1 MDKTFYC
8 IWADF
13 MIKKFRDILDGL
25 PFELVQGDLDTKVSD
40 IALDSRKIVTRSVFV
55 AIEGLQSDGH
65 QFIDQATTA
74 GASVLVVSKLQDFK
88 SNVTVIR
95 TENTRS
101 AAALLANNFFG
112 RPSEKLHLV
121 GITGTNGKTSIAFL
135 LHQLFTKLGFKAGL
149 ISTID
154 IRVGSA
160 VTASQLTTPDAVSFH
175 RQVAEMVQ
183 AGCTY
188 VFMEVSS
195 HAIDQFRIA
204 GAHFHIG
211 IFTNIT
217 HDHLDYHGSF
227 TEYIRVKKLF
237 FDGLSS
243 NSFGLVNMDDRN
255 GQIMLQNTQAV
266 KKTYALKH
274 AADFKGKVLANS
286 ATGLQLLLDGTEI
299 YTQLVGAF
307 NAQNLLAVYG
317 AAMLLGQEKFEV
329 LQTMTELKAPP
340 GRFEV
345 FQNVKK
351 KVTALVDYAHTPDA
365 LKKVLEAINDIKRPN
380 DQVITVVGCGG
391 NRDAAKRPKMAE
403 IACRFSHRVVL
414 TSDNPRDE
422 VPEDIIK
429 DMQAGIPSDKIDQ
442 VISITNRAEA
452 IKTACLLG
460 DRQAIILVAGKGH
473 ETYQEVRG
481 KRMPFDDRAIVR
493 ACLN

>member
-1 MDKTFYC
+1 
-8 IWADF
+8 
-13 MIKKFRDILDGL
+13 MIKKLRDILSG
-25 PFELVQGDLDTKVSD
+25 FSYELVQGDLDAEVSD
-40 IALDSRKIVTRSVFV
+40 IVLDSRKAGKGSVFV
-55 AIEGLQSDGH
+55 AVDGVHSDGH
-65 QFIDQATTA
+65 QFVQEVMDKGVRI
-74 GASVLVVSKLQDFK
+74 LVVSKLVSFLPDI
-88 SNVTVIR
+88 TVIQ
-95 TENTRS
+95 TDNTRR
-101 AAALLANNFFG
+101 AAALLANNYFG
-112 RPSEKLHLV
+112 QPSGKLQLV

-135 LHQLFTKLGFKAGL
+135 LYQLFTKLGFKVGL
-149 ISTID
+149 MSTID
-154 IRVGSA
+154 IKVGS
-160 VTASQLTTPDAVSFH
+160 VVKPSQLTTPDAVSFH
-175 RQVAEMVQ
+175 RQLAEMVE

-195 HAIDQFRIA
+195 HAIDQDRIA
-204 GAHFHIG
+204 GARFQIG
-211 IFTNIT
+211 IFSNIS

-227 TEYIRVKKLF
+227 AEYIRVKKLF
-237 FDGLSS
+237 FDTLPPGSI
-243 NSFGLVNMDDRN
+243 GLVNVDDRN
-255 GQIMLQNTQAV
+255 GQVMLQNTKAT

-274 AADFKGKVLANS
+274 AADFKGKVIANT
-286 ATGLQLLLDGTEI
+286 ATGLQLMLDDTEI
-299 YTQLVGAF
+299 YAQLIGLF

-317 AAMLLGQEKFEV
+317 AAVLLGQEKFEV

-345 FQNVKK
+345 FQNAKN

-365 LKKVLEAINDIKRPN
+365 LKKVLEAINDIKKPR

-422 VPEDIIK
+422 EPEDIIK
-429 DMQAGIPSDKIDQ
+429 DMQAGIPSDKLDQ

-460 DRQAIILVAGKGH
+460 SQQAIILVAGKGH
-473 ETYQEVRG
+473 ETYQEIRG
-481 KRMPFDDRAIVR
+481 KKLPFDDRLVVQ